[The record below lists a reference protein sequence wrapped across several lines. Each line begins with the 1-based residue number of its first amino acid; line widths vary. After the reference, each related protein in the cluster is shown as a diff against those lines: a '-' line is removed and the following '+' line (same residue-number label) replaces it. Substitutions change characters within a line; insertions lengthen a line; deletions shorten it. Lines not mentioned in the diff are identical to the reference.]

1 MTNTDAVNQS
11 NDGCLLT
18 TIAGTQQKLKLNYQ
32 MYKNHTIILKIYGT
46 PNQPDQNLIQRPFN
60 H

>member
-18 TIAGTQQKLKLNYQ
+18 TIAGTQQKLKLNY
-32 MYKNHTIILKIYGT
+32 
-46 PNQPDQNLIQRPFN
+46 
-60 H
+60 